1 MAYVITNACH
11 GLTPGGCLGGCADI
25 CPVDGIEKGLALMG
39 NRLFRQFF
47 IDPDACIEC
56 GRCQE
61 ACVTGAIFSEETL
74 SPASQAAT
82 DANAEFFRTG
92 LRLG

>member
-1 MAYVITNACH
+1 MVYVITNACH
-11 GLTPGGCLGGCADI
+11 GLTPGGCRGGCADI
-25 CPVDGIEKGLALMG
+25 CPVDGIEKGLSLTG

-61 ACVTGAIFSEETL
+61 VCTTGAIISEEVL
-74 SPASQAAT
+74 SPVLVAAAK
-82 DANAEFFRTG
+82 ANAEFFRTG
-92 LRLG
+92 LRLD